1 MHFSFAQLKYLLVKK
16 GKCYRVC
23 TILETE
29 TRLMLFIAVAYPGPS
44 SQLRTCVDGVSR
56 STEAEDELPII
67 VAAFLE
73 VFHSK

>member
-1 MHFSFAQLKYLLVKK
+1 M
-16 GKCYRVC
+16 C

-73 VFHSK
+73 VFHSKYQFSSQLRSPTTPTLA